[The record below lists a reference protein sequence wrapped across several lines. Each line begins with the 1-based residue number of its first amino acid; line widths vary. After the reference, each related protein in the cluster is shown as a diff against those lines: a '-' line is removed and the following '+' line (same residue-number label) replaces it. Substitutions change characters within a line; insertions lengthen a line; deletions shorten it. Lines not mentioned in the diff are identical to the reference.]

1 LSRGIALRAIFCY
14 IYQKVKSARVAA
26 GGAPVAGDM
35 AFPLEYDRRVSYI
48 WMHYEEKTSR

>member
-1 LSRGIALRAIFCY
+1 MGIALRAIFCY